1 MSTSLSSRSPMTL
14 LVRTANP
21 LDDVRCILERPGDVS
36 IAVAFV
42 TASGVNEIRPQLV
55 SKLASGSL
63 VRVLMDLRDAATDPS
78 AIWDLLTLSAGHGNR
93 LQLRAFVADTGI
105 LHTKLYIAREEPD
118 LEIMTGSANL
128 SRPAFHHNE
137 EHGIYLTGNLED
149 DVLREAAT
157 RFDDLWSAKSAY
169 DIDEEAARLYEAY
182 CGRRRAVAERARRR
196 STAAWNK
203 LAQHFAEGS
212 PSRFEWPSTSAAFIV
227 GAITARGYLDPSKRK
242 ISIRLNFNPRAY
254 TGGRVT
260 VQGVSY
266 EAATVLPDIPKFI
279 ASAASSGLPG
289 TAVTVEGRNVI
300 IDCAKAPEIMD
311 ALEEVFA
318 PTLTCSS
325 FGLPHG
331 LATANDGVVTEFL
344 SGFAVAS
351 ALVTDNTSLPRNQ
364 QTGLPGIMTVWIR
377 PQSGNLLLFNALY
390 ELISRRLGLTVYRH
404 WREYREPHLKI
415 RCDDF
420 AEIGFGIEW
429 WDRLVRAGA
438 EYNQSHFAQP
448 LPMPLEL

>member
-1 MSTSLSSRSPMTL
+1 MSTSSSSRNPMAL

-21 LDDVRCILERPGDVS
+21 LDDARRILERPGDVS

-42 TASGVNEIRPQLV
+42 TSSGVDEIRPQLV
-55 SKLASGSL
+55 AKLDSGSL

-78 AIWDLLTLSAGHGNR
+78 AIWDLLALSTDYGNL

-105 LHTKLYIAREEPD
+105 LHTKLYIAREEPG

-128 SRPAFHHNE
+128 SFSAFHHNE

-157 RFDDLWSAKSAY
+157 RFDDLWSATSAY

-196 STAAWNK
+196 SSSAWNK
-203 LAQHFAEGS
+203 LAQHFAEGL
-212 PSRFEWPSTSAAFIV
+212 PNRFEWPSTSAAFIV
-227 GAITARGYLDPSKRK
+227 GAIAARGYLDPSKRK
-242 ISIRLNFNPRAY
+242 ISIRLKFNPRVY

-266 EAATVLPDIPKFI
+266 DAATVLPDIPQFI

-289 TAVTVEGRNVI
+289 TAVTIEGRNVI
-300 IDCAKAPEIMD
+300 IDCTKAPEIMD

-318 PTLTCSS
+318 PALTCSN

-331 LATANDGVVTEFL
+331 LVTASDGLVTEFL

-351 ALVTDNTSLPRNQ
+351 ALVTENTSLPKNPR
-364 QTGLPGIMTVWIR
+364 TGLPGIMTVWIR
-377 PQSGNLLLFNALY
+377 PKQGNRILFDGLY
-390 ELISRRLGLTVYRH
+390 ELISRRLGFTVYRH
-404 WREYREPHLKI
+404 WREDREPHLKI

-429 WDRLVRAGA
+429 WDQLVRAGS

-448 LPMPLEL
+448 LPMPLEM

>member
-1 MSTSLSSRSPMTL
+1 MSTSSSSRNPMAL

-21 LDDVRCILERPGDVS
+21 LDDVRRILERPGDVS

-42 TASGVNEIRPQLV
+42 TSSGVDEIRPQLV
-55 SKLASGSL
+55 SKLDSGNL

-78 AIWDLLTLSAGHGNR
+78 AIWDLLALSADHGNL

-128 SRPAFHHNE
+128 SASAFHYNE
-137 EHGIYLTGNLED
+137 EHGIYLTGNLDD
-149 DVLREAAT
+149 DVLREAAI
-157 RFDDLWSAKSAY
+157 RFDDLWSADSAY
-169 DIDEEAARLYEAY
+169 DVDEEAARLYEAY

-196 STAAWNK
+196 AASAWNK
-203 LAQHFAEGS
+203 LAQHFVEGL

-227 GAITARGYLDPSKRK
+227 GAIAARGVLEPSKRK
-242 ISIRLNFNPRAY
+242 IRIVLRFNPRSY
-254 TGGRVT
+254 TGGQVT

-266 EAATVLPDIPKFI
+266 NAVTVLPEIPKAI
-279 ASAASSGLPG
+279 AVAATRGLPG
-289 TAVTVEGRNVI
+289 TTVSIEGRNVI
-300 IDCAKAPEIMD
+300 IDCTKAPEIMD
-311 ALEEVFA
+311 ALEGMFA
-318 PTLTCSS
+318 PALNSSS

-331 LATANDGVVTEFL
+331 LATASDGVVTEFL

-351 ALVTDNTSLPRNQ
+351 ALVTDNTSLPKNQ

-429 WDRLVRAGA
+429 WDQLVRAGA

-448 LPMPLEL
+448 LPMPLDI